1 MLVRYGQNAD
11 GKQVQQALVYTKTEH
26 SINCNKIDTEAVKI
40 IQRLN
45 SQGFEAYIVGGAVRD
60 LLIGKTPKDFDI
72 ATSAEPSKIRR
83 IFKNSRIIGRRFRLV
98 HVFFGEKIYEVSTF
112 RSTEDGTVGNKF
124 GTIYE
129 DVHRRDF
136 TLNALYYDPI
146 NELIIDYVGGV
157 KDIRAKKIKPIIPL
171 SVIFAEDPVRILRAI
186 KYAAITNSK
195 IPFFVQ
201 MQIRKNAPL
210 LEFVSPSRMTEEIN
224 KIIFS
229 GHSFDIIKTLLHYRI
244 YVYIQP
250 GACAFLES
258 SQQFQQEYFESLKN
272 LDKKL
277 CELHTANQGYCLK
290 ALLFDYIKL
299 ISNPVGIPHEV
310 YMQVYPECRHF
321 ILPMN
326 PQRRELEFAI
336 KSCLNDLG
344 IKIKLDRNIQ
354 ASVNRNSP
362 AKPKQI
368 RKKKRNTI

>member
-11 GKQVQQALVYTKTEH
+11 GKQVRQALVYTKNEH
-26 SINCNKIDTEAVKI
+26 SIERKMVDAEAVKI

-60 LLIGKTPKDFDI
+60 MLIGKTPKDFDI

-83 IFKNSRIIGRRFRLV
+83 IFRNSRIIGKRFRLV
-98 HVFFGEKIYEVSTF
+98 HVFFGEKIYEVCTF

-157 KDIRAKKIKPIIPL
+157 KDIMAKKIKPIIPL
-171 SVIFAEDPVRILRAI
+171 PVIFAEDPVRILRAI

-201 MQIRKNAPL
+201 MQIKKNSHL

-229 GHSFDIIKTLLHYRI
+229 GHSLDIVKILLHYRI
-244 YVYIQP
+244 YVYMQP
-250 GACAFLES
+250 GACAFIDS
-258 SQQFQQEYFESLKN
+258 SEQFKEEYFESLKN
-272 LDKKL
+272 LDTKL
-277 CELHTANQGYCLK
+277 SEKHISKQGICLK

-299 ISNPVGIPHEV
+299 IANPEGIPQEV

-326 PQRRELEFAI
+326 PQRRELEFAV

-344 IKIKLDRNIQ
+344 IKVAMERT
-354 ASVNRNSP
+354 ASVSQNTNSNT
-362 AKPKQI
+362 ATKKR
-368 RKKKRNTI
+368 RKKKKASV